1 MAVITIR
8 GQLGSGAPEIGRLI
22 ASKLHIS
29 YVDREII
36 SEVAAHLHWPEPHV
50 AGKEMPPGTL
60 LGRIAEALVGGYG
73 FAGTIEGVYLPT
85 WEIPLDDT
93 RYLPALKLVIN
104 DLAKSGSIV
113 IRGRG
118 SQFILKDLPGA
129 VHVLVVASL
138 ELRVKRVME
147 SLKLDEGNAKKEI
160 GRFDS
165 SRREFI
171 KRYFNAELE
180 DPVDY
185 DLIINTN
192 HLTFEDAV
200 SLIITTVNF
209 EGKAQRKGSGSLQ
222 GSHLYPRF

>member
-8 GQLGSGAPEIGRLI
+8 GQMGSGAPEIGRLI
-22 ASKLHIS
+22 ASDLHIS

-36 SEVAAHLHWPEPHV
+36 SEVAAHLNWPEQHA

-60 LGRIAEALVGGYG
+60 LGRIAEGLAGGYG

-93 RYLPALKLVIN
+93 RYLPALKSVIN

-118 SQFILKDLPGA
+118 SQFILKDLPGV

-147 SLKLDEGNAKKEI
+147 SLELDEGNAKKEI

-171 KRYFNAELE
+171 KRYFSAELE

-185 DLIINTN
+185 SLVINTN
-192 HLTFEDAV
+192 HLTYENAA
-200 SLIITTVNF
+200 SLVMTTVNF
-209 EGKAQRKGSGSLQ
+209 EGMAPRKGSGSLQ
-222 GSHLYPRF
+222 WSHLYPRF